1 MLLTNKAKHIC
12 ILENRSLA
20 DRHTTAAAGRPRRA
34 APGPARGRRCTKS
47 SSAPSRPLTDR
58 HYLSHRSSPLLRPSW
73 PGLLFTDSPPS
84 LLLLITV
91 RPPSLSPLAPSLP
104 VVPVAPRPPFPRN
117 RRPPPLCAQLATS
130 PVAPPP
136 RPQPPLRPTT
146 EVRPSPRI
154 TARHAAAAAGRRG
167 SAGGRQAGRR
177 SAGWADQLRA
187 GLVDLGRS
195 RWSSSPSS
203 SGFSTASPVRRPRGR
218 GAGEAR
224 GSCCCCC
231 RCRRVARPW
240 TPLRPS
246 SVLTT
251 SLSSSM
257 SKRTKKVGITGKY
270 GVRYGASLRKT
281 VKKMEVWQHGTYVR
295 PSSPPSRH
303 PPQVL
308 TMPSLASAF
317 SQTCTWCGKDAVKR
331 TAVGIWKCRGCK
343 KTVRRSS
350 SCGL

>member
-130 PVAPPP
+130 PVAPPSP
-136 RPQPPLRPTT
+136 STTLSPHNRSSSLPSHHGAARSRSSRTEGVSWRKAGRTPQRRLGRP
-146 EVRPSPRI
+146 
-154 TARHAAAAAGRRG
+154 AAGRARRLG
-167 SAGGRQAGRR
+167 SLALEQQ
-177 SAGWADQLRA
+177 SEFF
-187 GLVDLGRS
+187 GLFDC
-195 RWSSSPSS
+195 
-203 SGFSTASPVRRPRGR
+203 FSCAPAKGK
-218 GAGEAR
+218 
-224 GSCCCCC
+224 
-231 RCRRVARPW
+231 RCRRGKG
-240 TPLRPS
+240 L
-246 SVLTT
+246 VLLLL
-251 SLSSSM
+251 SL
-257 SKRTKKVGITGKY
+257 
-270 GVRYGASLRKT
+270 
-281 VKKMEVWQHGTYVR
+281 
-295 PSSPPSRH
+295 P
-303 PPQVL
+303 
-308 TMPSLASAF
+308 
-317 SQTCTWCGKDAVKR
+317 
-331 TAVGIWKCRGCK
+331 
-343 KTVRRSS
+343 
-350 SCGL
+350 